1 MEQCDSSER
10 DRERERARC
19 AVSRVGVLKVEEDKI
34 SSYNLQVERKGEG
47 GGEKARVS
55 VTNHLKGD
63 LRRQWKKIR
72 A

>member
-47 GGEKARVS
+47 GGRK
-55 VTNHLKGD
+55 LGFM
-63 LRRQWKKIR
+63 
-72 A
+72 

>member
-1 MEQCDSSER
+1 M
-10 DRERERARC
+10 
-19 AVSRVGVLKVEEDKI
+19 SRVGVLKVERDKI

-63 LRRQWKKIR
+63 LRRQWKKTR